1 MTRISHPFDRYAG
14 LTDVDALKAIS
25 DKPLRKSVRV
35 NTLKMDVEEFVKRA
49 KAKEWQLTPVPWC
62 DDAFYLD
69 RENREKAIGK
79 DLLHLLGHFYM
90 QEAASMLPVALLQP
104 QPGETILDMSAAP
117 GSKTT
122 QVAARMKGSGVIV
135 ANDVQ
140 ENRLWTLKSAIY
152 RLGVTNVLVTK
163 KVGQWFGKHMTERF
177 DRVLCD
183 APCTAEG
190 TSRKDSD
197 ALRYCSPENVKKMS
211 TLQLQLLEAAVH
223 ACKVGG
229 RIVYSTCTLTP
240 EENEGTVL
248 KMLEKFPT
256 QLRVLDPR
264 ELRVSSHE
272 SRKLLEPAIQDSLIV
287 QRSLQAQDSEL
298 STQDLPLLRLWP
310 QTYDTEGFF
319 SAVLEKVAPTRDV
332 LPMDS
337 VRFQEEELPKAR
349 QKDIGQTVASDY
361 GDTLFDDEAERL
373 FLRADQLMLT
383 TLDISKFRLPV
394 QNYSLGLPFGKKL
407 SDGRILLSHE
417 LTTLRGMRATGQVL
431 DVSEDELQKLLSGQD
446 IPCPATLRGHMI
458 VRHDGIAVGHGL
470 AKDGKLKNNLPRW
483 IVQHG

>member
-1 MTRISHPFDRYAG
+1 MSAHPFDRYAG

-49 KAKEWQLTPVPWC
+49 KAKDWQLTPVPWC
-62 DDAFYLD
+62 NDAFFLD
-69 RENREKAIGK
+69 RENREKAIGR
-79 DLLHLLGHFYM
+79 DTLHLLGHFYM
-90 QEAASMLPVALLQP
+90 QEAASMLPVALLDP

-140 ENRLWTLKSAIY
+140 ENRLWTLKSAMY
-152 RLGVTNVLVTK
+152 RLGVTNAIVTK

-197 ALRYCSPENVKKMS
+197 ALRYCSPENVRKMS

-240 EENEGTVL
+240 EENEGTIL
-248 KMLEKFPT
+248 GILQRFPD
-256 QLRVLDPR
+256 QLRVVDPR
-264 ELRVSSHE
+264 SLNITPEGFWD
-272 SRKLLEPAIQDSLIV
+272 PAINDSLTV
-287 QRSLQAQDSEL
+287 QKHLGADAQ
-298 STQDLPLLRLWP
+298 LPLIRLWP

-319 SAVLEKVAPTRDV
+319 SVVLEKVAPTRDV

-361 GDTLFDDEAERL
+361 GVPLFDEEQERI
-373 FLRADQLMLT
+373 FLRADQLMLS
-383 TLDISKFRLPV
+383 TLDVAKFRLPV
-394 QNYSLGLPFGKKL
+394 QDYSLGLPFGKKL

-417 LTTLRGMRATGQVL
+417 MVTLRGNRATEQVL
-431 DVSEDELQKLLSGQD
+431 DIRDEDMEKLLGGQD
-446 IPCPATLRGHMI
+446 VSCPPDVRGHMI
-458 VRHDGIAVGHGL
+458 LRHDGIAVGHGL
-470 AKDGKLKNNLPRW
+470 AKDGRLKNNLPRW
-483 IVQHG
+483 IVQHA